1 MRLFRARAGGIE
13 VSLTPEMRMF
23 LGDVLPMLAAIGDS
37 KDDPAAQRLQV
48 PVYLDDTDSNEEWW
62 RLMGPDLDAARR
74 ADRRVFKRVVESEE
88 PLTLS
93 DDEADAFLRVLNES
107 RLALGA
113 RMGVEVEAD
122 YEELS
127 EGSRTVLA
135 YLGAILEELTDELS
149 DRL

>member
-1 MRLFRARAGGIE
+1 MRLFHAKADGIE

-23 LGDVLPMLAAIGDS
+23 LGDVLPMLAAIGGS

-62 RLMGPDLDAARR
+62 RLMGPDLDAARQ
-74 ADRRVFKRVVESEE
+74 ADRRVFKRVVESDES
-88 PLTLS
+88 LTLS

-127 EGSRTVLA
+127 EDSRTVLA
-135 YLGAILEELTDELS
+135 YLGAILEELTEELS

>member
-1 MRLFRARAGGIE
+1 MSLFRARADGIE
-13 VSLTPEMRMF
+13 VSLNPEMRMF